1 MLEDLKQNTKVAE
14 VDSKDSRDSKAF
26 IVSGTFSQIKAAHEH
41 LQILINQNGKRRK
54 EVIYCSKNGAQ
65 TQQDSSHC

>member
-26 IVSGTFSQIKAAHEH
+26 IVSGTFSQIKAAHETSSDPDKPEWEKEKRGH
-41 LQILINQNGKRRK
+41 LL
-54 EVIYCSKNGAQ
+54 
-65 TQQDSSHC
+65 